1 MKGIAGRAV
10 KPAIAARDR
19 YFLQG
24 SAWREPI
31 GAASDEFQAFV
42 ARARLPL
49 GAALSSV
56 AAMTDAHSAGILPC
70 QSIDELIARE
80 AITSQT
86 PFDID
91 QVQPASLDLRLG
103 ARCWR
108 VRASFLPGRHRRVL
122 ERLSDVAMHELD
134 LTQGAVLEK
143 GCVYIAE
150 IQERLTLPHNIAA
163 RGNPKSSTGR
173 VDVFVRLL
181 TDNSRAFDDVEA
193 GYDGPLFI
201 EIAPQTFSV
210 LVRAGTRLNQL
221 RLKRGEPAKLS
232 IRSVG
237 VDLSPGVVGFRGRR
251 HAGVIDLDREDGH
264 DPRDFWEPLETR
276 HGELLLDPGEFYI
289 LASKDDIEI
298 PALEA
303 AEMTPIDP
311 SVGEFRV
318 HYAGFFDPGF
328 GTEEA
333 GAVGSKGVLE
343 VRSHETPFLLEDG
356 QTVARLVYEPLT
368 ARPVRLYG
376 EGGSHYQRQGLKLS
390 KHFKAW
396 R

>member
-1 MKGIAGRAV
+1 
-10 KPAIAARDR
+10 
-19 YFLQG
+19 
-24 SAWREPI
+24 
-31 GAASDEFQAFV
+31 
-42 ARARLPL
+42 
-49 GAALSSV
+49 
-56 AAMTDAHSAGILPC
+56 
-70 QSIDELIARE
+70 
-80 AITSQT
+80 
-86 PFDID
+86 
-91 QVQPASLDLRLG
+91 
-103 ARCWR
+103 
-108 VRASFLPGRHRRVL
+108 
-122 ERLSDVAMHELD
+122 MHELD
-134 LTQGAVLEK
+134 LTKGAVLEK

-150 IQERLTLPHNIAA
+150 IQERLALPGNVSA

-181 TDNSRAFDDVEA
+181 TDHSRAFDDVDA
-193 GYDGPLFI
+193 GYEGPLYI

-237 VDLSPGVVGFRGRR
+237 VDLTAGVVGFRGRR
-251 HAGVIDLDREDGH
+251 HAGVVDLDHEDGH
-264 DPRDFWEPLETR
+264 DPRDFWEPLEAR

-298 PALEA
+298 PVLEA

-333 GAVGSKGVLE
+333 LARGSKGVLE

-368 ARPVRLYG
+368 ARPARLYG

-390 KHFKAW
+390 KHFKLW
-396 R
+396 S

>member
-1 MKGIAGRAV
+1 
-10 KPAIAARDR
+10 
-19 YFLQG
+19 
-24 SAWREPI
+24 
-31 GAASDEFQAFV
+31 
-42 ARARLPL
+42 
-49 GAALSSV
+49 
-56 AAMTDAHSAGILPC
+56 MTIEIPGETFGETPGILPY
-70 QSIDELIARE
+70 QAIEALIAAG
-80 AITSQT
+80 AISAET
-86 PFDID
+86 PFTPI

-108 VRASFLPGRHRRVL
+108 VRASFLPGARTVM
-122 ERLSDVAMHELD
+122 ERLADVAMHELD
-134 LTQGAVLEK
+134 LTKGAVLER

-150 IQERLTLPHNIAA
+150 VQERLKLPPGVQA
-163 RGNPKSSTGR
+163 RANPKSSTGR

-181 TDNSRAFDDVEA
+181 TDRSAAFDDVAER
-193 GYDGPLFI
+193 YDGPCFL

-221 RLKRGEPAKLS
+221 RLKQGDPPKLES
-232 IRSVG
+232 RNVG
-237 VDLSPGVVGFRGRR
+237 VDLTGQIAGFRARR

-264 DPRDFWEPLETR
+264 DPKDFWQPLEPR
-276 HGELLLDPGEFYI
+276 PNKWGVGELLLDPGEFYI
-289 LASKDDIEI
+289 LASKEPIEI
-298 PALEA
+298 PALQA

-328 GTEEA
+328 GTAEVD
-333 GAVGSKGVLE
+333 AVGSKAVLE

-368 ARPVRLYG
+368 ERPDRLYG
-376 EGGSHYQRQGLKLS
+376 FDGSHYQRQGLKLS
-390 KHFKAW
+390 KHFRIW

>member
-1 MKGIAGRAV
+1 
-10 KPAIAARDR
+10 
-19 YFLQG
+19 
-24 SAWREPI
+24 
-31 GAASDEFQAFV
+31 
-42 ARARLPL
+42 
-49 GAALSSV
+49 
-56 AAMTDAHSAGILPC
+56 MTDAHAAGILPC
-70 QSIDELIARE
+70 QSIEDLIAQE

-86 PFDID
+86 PFDTD

-108 VRASFLPGRHRRVL
+108 VRASFLPGVARRVP
-122 ERLSDVAMHELD
+122 ERLKDVAMHELD
-134 LTQGAVLEK
+134 LTKGAVLEK

-150 IQERLTLPHNIAA
+150 IQERLSLPGNVAA

-181 TDNSRAFDDVEA
+181 SDHSKAFDDIES
-193 GYDGPLFI
+193 GYEGPLYI

-210 LVRAGTRLNQL
+210 LVRSGTRLNQL
-221 RLKRGEPAKLS
+221 RLKRGEPVKLATK
-232 IRSVG
+232 SVG
-237 VDLSPGVVGFRGRR
+237 VDLTPGEGGIVGFRGRR
-251 HAGVIDLDREDGH
+251 HAGVIDLDRVDGH
-264 DPRDFWEPLETR
+264 EPRDFWEPLQTR

-289 LASKDDIEI
+289 LASKDDVEI
-298 PALEA
+298 PVLEA

-356 QTVARLVYEPLT
+356 QIVARLVYEPLT
-368 ARPVRLYG
+368 ARPDRLYG